1 MTKKRESLGKVLK
14 ESTCLS
20 VAVYLQKAS
29 LKAAGLLSREKAVV
43 IPRENHL
50 RCNRCM
56 GKEKKGKKVQ
66 EKSIKREERR
76 WHETGWI
83 ERKKINR

>member
-1 MTKKRESLGKVLK
+1 MNAADCNMIKKGESLVKVLK

-20 VAVYLQKAS
+20 VEVYLQKAS
-29 LKAAGLLSREKAVV
+29 LKAAGLISREKTVV

-56 GKEKKGKKVQ
+56 DKEKKGQKIQ
-66 EKSIKREERR
+66 EEDK
-76 WHETGWI
+76 
-83 ERKKINR
+83 